1 MLFSHSSSLHLYL
14 EHIFCACGNLTLLTE
29 TPACLTIITINKTAC
44 FTVSW
49 GFLYWNRLMSEDLR
63 NYILYRF
70 YGEPLQMFYGPIKM
84 FRLSADAAV
93 VQHRLW
99 GHDVTGNTW
108 NREETLFLAFANW
121 ADATA
126 VLRAT
131 PRAAGSRRGVN
142 NGPTAVTDGVCLST
156 GVRPE
161 GEKPQTELRGAPDS
175 SEIRFM

>member
-1 MLFSHSSSLHLYL
+1 MLFSHNSSLNLYL
-14 EHIFCACGNLTLLTE
+14 EHIFCACRNPTLLTE
-29 TPACLTIITINKTAC
+29 TPACLTIIIINKTAC

-63 NYILYRF
+63 KNILYRF
-70 YGEPLQMFYGPIKM
+70 YGETLQMFYGPIKT
-84 FRLSADAAV
+84 FHLSADAAV
-93 VQHRLW
+93 IQHRLW
-99 GHDVTGNTW
+99 GRDVTGNTW
-108 NREETLFLAFANW
+108 TREETLFLAFANW

-142 NGPTAVTDGVCLST
+142 NGSTAVTDGVCLST

-175 SEIRFM
+175 SEICC